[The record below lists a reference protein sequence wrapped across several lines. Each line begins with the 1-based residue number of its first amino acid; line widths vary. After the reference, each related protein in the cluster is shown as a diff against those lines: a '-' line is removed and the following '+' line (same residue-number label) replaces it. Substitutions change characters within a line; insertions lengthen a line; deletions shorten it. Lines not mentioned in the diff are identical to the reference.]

1 MSTSSSNLVSNLTSE
16 IAKIDQSIKSLTRR
30 RRTAKAQLNR
40 ASAELQR
47 EQTMTLA
54 LQLADAIRDK
64 NQVTANE
71 IARKISALNEA
82 KMKPLQEAK
91 KPDAKPA
98 VQAPTKPTE
107 TNK

>member
-1 MSTSSSNLVSNLTSE
+1 MSTSTSNIVSNLTSE
-16 IAKIDQSIKSLTRR
+16 IARIDQSIKSLTRR

-64 NQVTANE
+64 NQVIAQD
-71 IARKISALNEA
+71 IARKISAMNEPKKSNA
-82 KMKPLQEAK
+82 PVAK
-91 KPDAKPA
+91 KPEAKPV
-98 VQAPTKPTE
+98 VQSPTKPTE
-107 TNK
+107 PTK

>member
-82 KMKPLQEAK
+82 KTKPKQEAK
-91 KPDAKPA
+91 KTDAKPQ
-98 VQAPTKPTE
+98 VQAPVKPVEPTK
-107 TNK
+107 